1 MKIFTYPELSSF
13 KKTFLDRSFDSV
25 QIFKPEASRS
35 ESAEM
40 YWMYVSR
47 SLHFTS
53 SPLFGGDG
61 VLTKNFFEGMS
72 RCKGFKGDVVGQL
85 IEAPE
90 VVEEQKWMDT

>member
-61 VLTKNFFEGMS
+61 VLTKNSF
-72 RCKGFKGDVVGQL
+72 
-85 IEAPE
+85 
-90 VVEEQKWMDT
+90 